1 MKYRWIII
9 SFITVVFFIQ
19 FVDRVIISLA
29 TEAIMN
35 EFGFS
40 PGQFG
45 IILSAFFWGV
55 VPAGVFAGLA
65 ADRWG
70 SKKVFTLGATWWSL
84 FTVGTA
90 GAFSFGTFII
100 ARVLFGIGEGPAL
113 SNAIRIVTNWF
124 SPKEYSTAL
133 GLANS
138 GVYIAPALATPV
150 IVWMIGT
157 YGWRSPF
164 YVMGVLG
171 LIWVVCWLKWFTDKP
186 EANKY
191 MKEKEKKWLKTEQA
205 HLTGNSEL
213 GEKKSFKELLT
224 VPKESRRTVYANL
237 YVLFCFGFVFYFLL
251 TWLPGYL
258 MLERGLDLKSMGVVA
273 SIPWIGAALG
283 SLVGGRVS
291 DLLYRKTNSRR
302 IARSFLSAGWFV
314 ILAVCL
320 ILVNQMTSIIGVASI
335 LTLACFVLSC
345 AHAPITTVIVETVP
359 ERAGSIGGL
368 TQLAQT
374 LPGAFAPIITGFLVE
389 ITGSFDSTFAFS
401 AGMIISGIVVI
412 VLFLH
417 PPEIS
422 QSVKQS
428 TVVPEVSS

>member
-9 SFITVVFFIQ
+9 SFITAVFFIQ

-29 TEAIMN
+29 TNAIMN

-45 IILSAFFWGV
+45 IILSAFFWGL
-55 VPAGVFAGLA
+55 VPAGVFAGVA

-70 SKKVFTLGATWWSL
+70 SKKVFGWGAAWWSL

-90 GAFSFGTFII
+90 GAFSFGTFVI
-100 ARVLFGIGEGPAL
+100 ARVLFGVGEGPAL

-150 IVWMIGT
+150 IVWMIANF
-157 YGWRSPF
+157 GWRSPF
-164 YVMGVLG
+164 YIMGVLG
-171 LIWVVCWLKWFTDKP
+171 LLWVIVWLKWFTDKP
-186 EANKY
+186 ESNKY
-191 MKEKEKKWLKTEQA
+191 MKEEEKKWLKLEQA
-205 HLTGNSEL
+205 NITKSSDL
-213 GEKKSFKELLT
+213 GEKKSFREMLT
-224 VPKESRRTVYANL
+224 VPRGVRGTIYANL
-237 YVLFCFGFVFYFLL
+237 WVLFCFGFVFYFLL

-302 IARSFLSAGWFV
+302 IARAYLATGWFV
-314 ILAVCL
+314 ILAVSL
-320 ILVNQMTSIIGVASI
+320 ILVNQMTSILGLVSI

-374 LPGAFAPIITGFLVE
+374 LPGIFAPMITGFLVE
-389 ITGSFDSTFAFS
+389 ITGSFNTTFAFS

-412 VLFLH
+412 LLFLH

-422 QSVKQS
+422 PSAKQS
-428 TVVPEVSS
+428 ITAPEAS

>member
-1 MKYRWIII
+1 MKFRWLIA

-19 FVDRVIISLA
+19 FIDRVIISLA

-45 IILSAFFWGV
+45 IILSAFFWGL

-70 SKKVFTLGATWWSL
+70 SKRVFTWGAAWWSL
-84 FTVGTA
+84 FTVATA
-90 GAFSFGTFII
+90 GAFNLGSFII
-100 ARVLFGIGEGPAL
+100 ARLLFGVGEGPAL

-124 SPKEYSTAL
+124 SPREYSTAL

-150 IVWMIGT
+150 LVWMIAT
-157 YGWRSPF
+157 FGWRSPF
-164 YVMGVLG
+164 YIMGAIG
-171 LIWVVCWLKWFTDKP
+171 IIWVLCWLKWYTDKP
-186 EANKY
+186 ESNPY
-191 MKEKEKKWLKTEQA
+191 IKEEEKQWLKIEQ
-205 HLTGNSEL
+205 GEVSESSDF
-213 GEKKSFKELLT
+213 GKGKSFKELLS
-224 VPKESRRTVYANL
+224 VPREVRGTIFANL
-237 YVLFCFGFVFYFLL
+237 WALFCFGFVFYFLL

-258 MLERGLDLKSMGVVA
+258 MIERGLDLKSMGVVA
-273 SIPWIGAALG
+273 SIPWIGAAIG
-283 SLVGGRVS
+283 SLVGGRIS
-291 DLLYRKTNSRR
+291 DYLYQRTNSRR
-302 IARSFLSAGWFV
+302 ISRAFLAAGWFA
-314 ILAVCL
+314 ILAACL
-320 ILVNQMTSIIGVASI
+320 VLVHQMTSILGLVSI
-335 LTLACFVLSC
+335 LTFACFVLSC
-345 AHAPITTVIVETVP
+345 GHAPITTVIAETVP

-374 LPGAFAPIITGFLVE
+374 LPGIFAPMITGFLVE
-389 ITGSFDSTFAFS
+389 ITGSFSSTFTFS
-401 AGMIISGIVVI
+401 AGLIISGIVVM

-422 QSVKQS
+422 QNVKAS
-428 TVVPEVSS
+428 TTA